1 MSSSRHRLPCESIH
15 CLLLLYIKTNG
26 GCPLPSKERLIAMKH
41 WWKRAVYAC
50 ILCLCLCCT
59 ACSANSQPD
68 PAVLLRETLS
78 QVNALE
84 SCESRF
90 SNDLEFNAGTEQQTF
105 HSAVSSVYFADP
117 FCLKSTQDTGAG
129 APSVTYTMTE
139 DASAGLRRNRGR
151 LAPHPGGNAQHNP
164 FGTDRNFA
172 PVKAGH

>member
-1 MSSSRHRLPCESIH
+1 MHKARYFSLASPWRLAPLRTVMSSSRHRLPCESIH

-129 APSVTYTMTE
+129 APSVTYTTVSYTHLSSGSLPSC
-139 DASAGLRRNRGR
+139 ARC
-151 LAPHPGGNAQHNP
+151 
-164 FGTDRNFA
+164 
-172 PVKAGH
+172 K